1 MIKTRLTEVPHV
13 HALIFKTS
21 AFTANIKVVSTS
33 GSYAP
38 HDWRR
43 FENGSHSVSMF
54 PVEVAHAS
62 VYRYAGIYDVLS
74 CNTHSV

>member
-1 MIKTRLTEVPHV
+1 MIKTLLTKVPHV
-13 HALIFKTS
+13 RALIFKTS
-21 AFTANIKVVSTS
+21 AFTANIKALSMS

-38 HDWRR
+38 HDWWL
-43 FENGSHSVSMF
+43 FENGSHSFSMF

-62 VYRYAGIYDVLS
+62 AYRYASTYDVLS